1 MTKFVGEQALIKLI
15 SKIKTNLN
23 NYYLSSQVYTK
34 TEVDN
39 LVSAIPKFDIKVVAS
54 LPTNN
59 ISNSTIYLVT
69 SGDDTNNLYDEYVY
83 ANSGTYENPTY
94 SWEKLGTQAVDLSG
108 YASKS
113 DLSSSLATALSN
125 YYTKTETNNLLSS
138 KADAVDVTNIK
149 NNTNNIYG
157 TNGGFAGG
165 SEASCTGYGG
175 AVGNS
180 AVSESGFAGGYG
192 AKTTKGGAV
201 GAGAESTTGFAGGF
215 NALATADGA
224 VQLGTGSNSTANTL
238 KFRDQTIV
246 RSDGK
251 IETANLRYQEGV
263 VALGD
268 LPVKSKHI
276 YTALQE
282 KQDVLTFDATPTSNS
297 SNPVTSGGVFS
308 AIAEKQDAMTEIS
321 ESEVETLFES

>member
-108 YASKS
+108 YASKT
-113 DLSSSLATALSN
+113 DLSSSLSTALSD

-138 KADAVDVTNIK
+138 KANLTAVENIK
-149 NNTNNIYG
+149 NNTNNISG

-165 SEASCTGYGG
+165 NGASCTGYGG
-175 AVGNS
+175 AVGSS
-180 AVSESGFAGGYG
+180 ASSESGFAGGYSST
-192 AKTTKGGAV
+192 TTKGGAI
-201 GAGAESTTGFAGGF
+201 GAGAKSTTGFAGGF
-215 NALATADGA
+215 NAIATADGA

-238 KFRDQTIV
+238 KFRDTEIV
-246 RSDGK
+246 RLDGK
-251 IETANLRYQEGV
+251 IESSNLKYQSGV
-263 VALGD
+263 VANSE
-268 LPVKSKHI
+268 LPVKSKDI
-276 YTALQE
+276 YTALQG
-282 KQDVLTFDATPTSNS
+282 KQDVLIFDTTPISNS
-297 SNPVTSGGVFS
+297 SNLVTSGGVFS

-321 ESEVETLFES
+321 ASEVETLFES